1 MKVTDTLNEL
11 LDLNRPTCPHTHVVI
26 VKDTDTGLRVTE
38 HADNM
43 ADAIERAANIVTEEI
58 GPVSAFACLM
68 VGTEDMTP
76 GTVTEMKSML
86 TEYAKETTPSK
97 PCVYAYSEVLG
108 VVVQIMPLSGA
119 N

>member
-26 VKDTDTGLRVTE
+26 VADTDTGLRVTE

-43 ADAIERAANIVTEEI
+43 ADAIERAADIVTEEI
-58 GPVSAFACLM
+58 GPGIALACKM
-68 VGTEDMTP
+68 ISTPDMTP
-76 GTVTEMKSML
+76 EAVAVMKSNL
-86 TEYAKETTPSK
+86 IEIAKEITPSK
-97 PCVYAYSEVLG
+97 PCVCAYSDVLG
-108 VVVQIMPLSGA
+108 IVVQIMPLSGA